1 MHGDRFYIN
10 LYLRQS
16 CSPASRSRST
26 TFVHHNRMYDMS
38 IQNKLNFALLLA
50 KKYWS
55 YWSYQSYS
63 VFRPLGTVWNMTRQ
77 QKYLE

>member
-16 CSPASRSRST
+16 CSPTSRSRSI
-26 TFVHHNRMYDMS
+26 TFVYHNRMYDMS
-38 IQNKLNFALLLA
+38 IQNKLNFALLIA
-50 KKYWS
+50 KK

-63 VFRPLGTVWNMTRQ
+63 VFRPLWTVWNMTRQ